1 LTPVSK
7 VKRVIL
13 FSHNSNLS
21 GAPISIS
28 QLARKLPDYGF
39 SPLLVLPKSGP
50 LETLLQSWHLEY
62 RILTHANA
70 IGDFVRIVKREN
82 PVLIHVNSLVKTW
95 KQVLVSR
102 MMGVPVIW
110 HVREHLKNNR
120 LNARIVHA
128 LADQVVLLS
137 RDQLDLFR
145 GMRKLTIIPN
155 GVDIALFRNVK
166 PSQIL
171 SGITGRKTVI
181 TYVGAIEKR
190 KGSLVLAQAAVLMK
204 DRPWLHYIV
213 VGDAPKGSESYKE
226 EVIELLKREGIHA
239 NFHFL
244 GYRSDVPEILAES
257 DILCHPAFI
266 EVFPRVILEA
276 MASSLPVISTF
287 AGAIPE
293 MVEDKKTAL
302 LVEAGDPRTLSE
314 AIGTMDLNVHLRKRM
329 GEAGF
334 NRVKERFSLEFHT
347 KKVSELYARLIRD

>member
-1 LTPVSK
+1 MSSAR
-7 VKRVIL
+7 RVIL

-28 QLARKLPDYGF
+28 QLARKLPDHGY
-39 SPLLVLPKSGP
+39 SPLLVLPRSGP
-50 LETLLQSWHLEY
+50 LETLLQSWNLEY
-62 RILTHANA
+62 RILTHPNA
-70 IGDFVRIVKREN
+70 IGDFIRITKRER

-102 MMGVPVIW
+102 MMGIPVIW
-110 HVREHLKNNR
+110 HVREHLKDNR

-128 LADQVVLLS
+128 LADQVIILS

-145 GMRKLTIIPN
+145 GMRKLTVVPN
-155 GVDIALFRNVK
+155 GVDVTLFRDVK
-166 PSQIL
+166 PSHVL
-171 SGITGRKTVI
+171 TGITGRKTVI

-190 KGSLVLAQAAVLMK
+190 KGLLVLAQAAVLMK
-204 DRPWLHYIV
+204 DRPWLHYLV
-213 VGDAPKGSESYKE
+213 VGDVLKGGEPYKE
-226 EVIELLKREGIHA
+226 EVIDLLKREGVYT

-257 DILCHPAFI
+257 DVLCHPAFI

-276 MASSLPVISTF
+276 MASRLPVISTY

-302 LVEAGDPRTLSE
+302 LVKAGDARTLSE
-314 AIGTMDLNVHLRKRM
+314 AIGAIDSNMHLRKRM

-334 NRVKERFSLEFHT
+334 QRVKEKFSLELHT
-347 KKVSELYARLIRD
+347 KKVCELYERLIGDW